1 MQTKHYP
8 SDFYNQSLAL
18 LTDLY
23 QLTMAYAYWKAGL
36 DRKEAVFHLYFR
48 RNPFNGG
55 FAIAA
60 GLESV
65 VDFVQNFHFSESDL
79 AYLRSLRTPNNAP
92 LFEESFFD
100 YLRNLH
106 FTCDLDAIPEGTA
119 VFPHEPL
126 LRVQGPIIQC
136 QLLESP
142 LLNLINFPTL
152 IATKAARVC
161 LAAKEDPV
169 FEFGIRRAQG
179 IDGSLT
185 ASRSAFIGGCE
196 GTSNVLAGKLFD
208 IPVRGTHAH
217 AWIMAFDDERE
228 AFQTYASVLPQNC
241 IFLVDTYN
249 TLEGVKRAM
258 QVGKWMQE
266 RGQKMF
272 GIRLDS
278 GDLAYLSIRSR
289 EMLDAAGFRDAK
301 IVASNE
307 LDEVLISDLK
317 RQGAKIDIWGVGTHL
332 VTGGSQHALDGIYK
346 LSAVRDPGKAWK
358 YKLKLSD
365 QMTKVS
371 NPGMQQV
378 RRCVSEHM
386 YTMDMLYDIQ
396 IGVPEECILVN
407 PLDPSQERRL
417 KKGMEQ
423 QDLLVP
429 LFRKGTLVYKI
440 PKLLDIQAHTKR
452 ELAAL
457 PNGIKRFINPHIYPV
472 GMEKSL
478 YLLKLDLM
486 KQIRSEASE

>member
-1 MQTKHYP
+1 MQTKHYL

-36 DRKEAVFHLYFR
+36 DRKEAVFHLFFR

-79 AYLRSLRTPNNAP
+79 AYLRSLRTPNKAP
-92 LFEESFFD
+92 LFEEPFFD
-100 YLRNLH
+100 YLKNLH

-169 FEFGIRRAQG
+169 FEFGVRRAQG

-228 AFQTYASVLPQNC
+228 AFQTYTSVLPQNC

-378 RRCVSEHM
+378 RRCVSDHM
-386 YTMDMLYDIQ
+386 YNMDMLYDIQ
-396 IGVPEECILVN
+396 IGVPDECILVN

-417 KKGMEQ
+417 KKGKEQ

-429 LFRKGTLVYKI
+429 LFRKGTLVYKL
-440 PKLLDIQAHTKR
+440 PKLLDIQTHTKR

-472 GMEKSL
+472 GMEKTL